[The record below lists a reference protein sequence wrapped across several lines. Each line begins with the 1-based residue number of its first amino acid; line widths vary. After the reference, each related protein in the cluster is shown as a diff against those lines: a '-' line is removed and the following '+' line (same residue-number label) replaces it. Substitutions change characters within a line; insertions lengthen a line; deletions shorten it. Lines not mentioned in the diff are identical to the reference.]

1 LPLNEENYK
10 LDELYAKSYA
20 PQIDLQIIRK
30 GIQWR

>member
-1 LPLNEENYK
+1 
-10 LDELYAKSYA
+10 LDELYAKSYT